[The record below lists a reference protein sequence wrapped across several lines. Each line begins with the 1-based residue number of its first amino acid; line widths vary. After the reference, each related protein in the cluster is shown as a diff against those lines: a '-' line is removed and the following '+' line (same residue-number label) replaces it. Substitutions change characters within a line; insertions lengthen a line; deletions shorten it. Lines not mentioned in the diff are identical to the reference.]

1 MERKRER
8 ATGRIAAR
16 MRRVVQT
23 WTLEGEHSVTAA
35 LTSEKSDSMS
45 SREHG
50 RGSGRKRAPDSAV
63 LATMSSA
70 DDDDDDDDDADDDAD
85 EAMVGEEDGVVA
97 SCGQLEVVGTS

>member
-70 DDDDDDDDDADDDAD
+70 DDDDDDDDDAD

>member
-1 MERKRER
+1 
-8 ATGRIAAR
+8 

-70 DDDDDDDDDADDDAD
+70 DDDDDDDAD